1 MNELSSAEQI
11 VGALQAFE
19 FENAFNPYHDICK
32 TYDHPKSADMR
43 AEILFKMLTRADARS
58 VDAIWIGRDLGYRGG
73 RRTGLALTDDVRF
86 TSHLERWGL
95 EASRPTKG
103 RPVAERTASMVWD
116 FLDLIE
122 RNIFLWNVFP
132 FHPHSPNDEFSNRT
146 HNAAERRFGEEILK
160 GIQEL
165 IKPGKVIAI
174 GNDASK
180 VASRLFPELEVHSI
194 RHPSYGGQAEF
205 ASGISKIY
213 SIEKPEKQPRLI

>member
-1 MNELSSAEQI
+1 MNKLSSAEHI

-19 FENAFNPYHDICK
+19 FENAFNPYHDICR
-32 TYDHPKSADMR
+32 TFDHSKSADMR
-43 AEILFKMLTRADARS
+43 AEILFEMLNRADVKS

-86 TSHLERWGL
+86 SSHLERWGL

-165 IKPGKVIAI
+165 IKPEKVIAI

-213 SIEKPEKQPRLI
+213 SIEKPERQPRLI